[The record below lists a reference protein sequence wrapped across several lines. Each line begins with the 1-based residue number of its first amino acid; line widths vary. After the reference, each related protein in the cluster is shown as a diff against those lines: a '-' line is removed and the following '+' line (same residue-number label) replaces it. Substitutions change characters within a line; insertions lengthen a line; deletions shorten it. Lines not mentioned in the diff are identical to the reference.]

1 MKADLERS
9 SLERGNLERGKQSK
23 VLEVDK
29 GLLLLRYA
37 TADDDK
43 RPPKIRILVNPKHTN
58 TIELVL
64 NPDHP
69 DAVLWQPGSCLVV
82 RAAAPGQLFVEV
94 IAIEEGGSTAAT
106 LKIEAL
112 SQGKAVAPARKP
124 AHARAAT
131 ESEIDLQRLTVRGH
145 VAGIGDVTVRADE
158 WIAGPVAPARVEGL
172 SIDWPGKPDD
182 IDIRY
187 AVRLA
192 RPHAVSGKAMQLGD
206 YAGTRGRALPIVG
219 VSLELTGAAAS
230 KFRLMAEA
238 VFLGAP
244 VQRVSGA
251 QVEMSGP
258 TRREPL
264 VGFRLRL
271 DEVGVPLQ
279 PARAPAVKTKV
290 SGRVRVFRSP
300 AAQGL
305 LQ

>member
-1 MKADLERS
+1 MKAE
-9 SLERGNLERGKQSK
+9 LERGKQSK
-23 VLEVDK
+23 VLDVDA

-43 RPPKIRILVNPKHTN
+43 RPPKIRILVNPKHRN
-58 TIELVL
+58 NIELVL
-64 NPDHP
+64 NPDHQ

-82 RAAAPGQLFVEV
+82 RATAPGQLFVEV
-94 IAIEEGGSTAAT
+94 TAIEDGGSTAAS
-106 LKIEAL
+106 LKIETL
-112 SQGKAVAPARKP
+112 SQGKAAVPARQP
-124 AHARAAT
+124 AVARSAGHVGV
-131 ESEIDLQRLTVRGH
+131 DPRRLAVRGH

-158 WIAGPVAPARVEGL
+158 WIAGPVAPARVEGI

-187 AVRLA
+187 SVRLA
-192 RPHAVSGKAMQLGD
+192 RPHAVSGQVMQLGD

-219 VSLELTGAAAS
+219 LTLELTGAGAS
-230 KFRLMAEA
+230 GFRLTAEA

-244 VQRVSGA
+244 VQRMSGA

-271 DEVGVPLQ
+271 DEVHAPLA
-279 PARAPAVKTKV
+279 PVRAPAIKTKA